1 VCVERRDHS
10 SIKLVVRHFSYEYA
24 WNISAVGAILTFIS
38 RRATILLCC
47 LLSACGDSICLLSAC
62 GGSIVLC
69 EKMQLFH
76 DILSNFDQQRDRV
89 VRS

>member
-1 VCVERRDHS
+1 MCVERRDHS

-47 LLSACGDSICLLSAC
+47 LLSACG
-62 GGSIVLC
+62 GSIVLC

>member
-1 VCVERRDHS
+1 MEYFS
-10 SIKLVVRHFSYEYA
+10 SGSYPDIHFS
-24 WNISAVGAILTFIS
+24 
-38 RRATILLCC
+38 RATILLCC
-47 LLSACGDSICLLSAC
+47 LLSACGGSICLLSAC

>member
-1 VCVERRDHS
+1 MEYFS
-10 SIKLVVRHFSYEYA
+10 SGSYPDIHFSA
-24 WNISAVGAILTFIS
+24 CDHPPVLLAVGV
-38 RRATILLCC
+38 
-47 LLSACGDSICLLSAC
+47 GGSICLLSAC